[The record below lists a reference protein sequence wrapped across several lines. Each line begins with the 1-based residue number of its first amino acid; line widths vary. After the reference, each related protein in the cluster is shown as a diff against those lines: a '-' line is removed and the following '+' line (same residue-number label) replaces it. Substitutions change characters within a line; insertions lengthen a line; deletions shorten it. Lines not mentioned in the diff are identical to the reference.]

1 MARLVE
7 FPPTPPATPSL
18 AAVRSAEEAVCPRD
32 GLVGTF
38 GDANKWGDKKDEIKS
53 SSEEEKEEKGKKEE
67 KESDRTTDSEGSEFE
82 DDSSNCYAV
91 PFNSPVHGPRGQGFI
106 SRHYG
111 GGPNLRPSPPCLPS
125 DNLEEDLEGFD
136 LLGENECEEAKQQ
149 DSWCAVETPNSGAA
163 GYYAK
168 PRFYMLSI

>member
-1 MARLVE
+1 MVRLVE

-18 AAVRSAEEAVCPRD
+18 AAVQSAEEAVCPRD

-38 GDANKWGDKKDEIKS
+38 DDANKWRDKKDEIMS
-53 SSEEEKEEKGKKEE
+53 SFEKEEEGEEGEE
-67 KESDRTTDSEGSEFE
+67 KYSDRTTDSESSESE
-82 DDSSNCYAV
+82 NDSSNCHAV
-91 PFNSPVHGPRGQGFI
+91 PFSSPVHGPKGQGFI

-111 GGPNLRPSPPCLPS
+111 NGPNSPPSPLCLPS
-125 DNLEEDLEGFD
+125 DNLDDLEGFD

-149 DSWCAVETPNSGAA
+149 DSWCAVETPNSGTA

-168 PRFYMLSI
+168 LRFYMLSV